1 MHLGRSLCHNPAD
14 RYKFR
19 TAPLRIWQYHQDS
32 STPAP
37 SPKIEDAIRH
47 HLNVYESARNYNPVA
62 AGLPTDLTL
71 LTGPIEP
78 VLARLDP
85 ILRTPIDLN
94 DQEFKDLVRFIKD
107 GLQIPASSLKTCVS
121 SLPHKS
127 PVAWSLSSSRPA
139 PTCAILTPT
148 TATTTTIRTKVS
160 RGH

>member
-1 MHLGRSLCHNPAD
+1 LSQSGGPLQIPHRAAAHLAV
-14 RYKFR
+14 
-19 TAPLRIWQYHQDS
+19 
-32 STPAP
+32 
-37 SPKIEDAIRH
+37 SPGFFHTGAFTKIEDAIRH

-148 TATTTTIRTKVS
+148 TATTNTIRTN
-160 RGH
+160 GQ